1 MGKQIVSDK
10 EVQTKIGEILDDLA
24 VAVKKAARG
33 VFDLMVE
40 KTANSAENVVDK
52 GVDNL
57 KQKIGK
63 DVNDDEQKN

>member
-1 MGKQIVSDK
+1 MEKQNVND
-10 EVQTKIGEILDDLA
+10 EQVQRKIGEIIDDLS

-40 KTANSAENVVDK
+40 KTADSAEELVDK

-57 KQKIGK
+57 KQKIEK
-63 DVNDDEQKN
+63 DVCNDQKD